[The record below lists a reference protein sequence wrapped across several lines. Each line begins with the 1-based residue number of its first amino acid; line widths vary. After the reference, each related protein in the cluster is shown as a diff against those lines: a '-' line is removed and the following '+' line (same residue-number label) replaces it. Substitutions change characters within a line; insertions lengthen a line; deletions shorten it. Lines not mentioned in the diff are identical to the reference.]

1 MAKVS
6 LDALLPREDFDVE
19 DIPNSAKKKESFSI
33 SDLREDDFFYSAL
46 RKPDFQRE
54 TSEWDPKKIVE
65 LIKSFIYG
73 ELIPAVILWRSKGGF
88 NFVIDGSHRVSSLVA
103 WINDDYG
110 DGPITRDSFNGVI
123 PEEQIEI
130 GNKTRSLVEKE
141 IGKYTD
147 YQLAL
152 KYPERVTDE
161 VRRNS
166 KNLGS
171 IAVQLQWVEGDADVA
186 EASFFKINQQAAKI
200 DPTEL
205 KLIKSRKKP
214 NGIAARAIIKGGKGH
229 QYWSKFEEEKVKM
242 IEVLAKD
249 INQAFFLPKLS
260 NPVKT
265 LDLPIGGKGYS
276 SQSPLL
282 VFEYVNMVNNIKD
295 LNNLAEDIDGEQT
308 VSFLKKCK
316 KTANLINSSHSWL
329 PLAKGNLDELV
340 GIVKAKDVLSSYLK
354 LEYFELES
362 ALQKPLIVP
371 KSMTA
376 FKLLDLFKKSG
387 IHIALVIDEFGGFT
401 GLVTVH
407 DILEQL
413 VGDMPQEDD
422 EQQIITREDGSWLV
436 DGLIPIEIF
445 KEYFDIKELPLED
458 VGEYH
463 TLGGFITAYLGNI
476 PKVTDCINLDD
487 LKIEIIDMDK
497 ARVDKVLI
505 LKIK

>member
-1 MAKVS
+1 MEGPQTVWFEIFLVLLLILANGIFALSEIAILSSRKVRLTKLS
-6 LDALLPREDFDVE
+6 EE
-19 DIPNSAKKKESFSI
+19 GNNSATVALELYNEPTQFLSAIQVGITLIGIVTGAYGGATIAKYLAVCLSSYNILPIYAETFSMTLVVVVI
-33 SDLREDDFFYSAL
+33 TYLSLIVGEL
-46 RKPDFQRE
+46 V
-54 TSEWDPKKIVE
+54 PKKIALNNPETIACFIAIPMKYFAKIVSPIVE
-65 LIKSFIYG
+65 ILSVSTKLILHILKISPSTEAPVTEEEIKVLIAEGAEYG
-73 ELIPAVILWRSKGGF
+73 TFEHEEKDLVNRVF
-88 NFVIDGSHRVSSLVA
+88 NFTDLKVSALMTPRTKIEWLDNQKS
-103 WINDDYG
+103 NDY
-110 DGPITRDSFNGVI
+110 NM
-123 PEEQIEI
+123 
-130 GNKTRSLVEKE
+130 
-141 IGKYTD
+141 
-147 YQLAL
+147 
-152 KYPERVTDE
+152 
-161 VRRNS
+161 
-166 KNLGS
+166 
-171 IAVQLQWVEGDADVA
+171 DV
-186 EASFFKINQQAAKI
+186 
-200 DPTEL
+200 
-205 KLIKSRKKP
+205 
-214 NGIAARAIIKGGKGH
+214 
-229 QYWSKFEEEKVKM
+229 
-242 IEVLAKD
+242 
-249 INQAFFLPKLS
+249 
-260 NPVKT
+260 
-265 LDLPIGGKGYS
+265 
-276 SQSPLL
+276 
-282 VFEYVNMVNNIKD
+282 
-295 LNNLAEDIDGEQT
+295 
-308 VSFLKKCK
+308 
-316 KTANLINSSHSWL
+316 LINSSHSWL

>member
-1 MAKVS
+1 MTPRTKIEW
-6 LDALLPREDFDVE
+6 LDNQKSNDYNMDV
-19 DIPNSAKKKESFSI
+19 
-33 SDLREDDFFYSAL
+33 
-46 RKPDFQRE
+46 
-54 TSEWDPKKIVE
+54 
-65 LIKSFIYG
+65 
-73 ELIPAVILWRSKGGF
+73 
-88 NFVIDGSHRVSSLVA
+88 
-103 WINDDYG
+103 
-110 DGPITRDSFNGVI
+110 
-123 PEEQIEI
+123 
-130 GNKTRSLVEKE
+130 
-141 IGKYTD
+141 
-147 YQLAL
+147 
-152 KYPERVTDE
+152 
-161 VRRNS
+161 
-166 KNLGS
+166 
-171 IAVQLQWVEGDADVA
+171 
-186 EASFFKINQQAAKI
+186 
-200 DPTEL
+200 
-205 KLIKSRKKP
+205 
-214 NGIAARAIIKGGKGH
+214 
-229 QYWSKFEEEKVKM
+229 
-242 IEVLAKD
+242 
-249 INQAFFLPKLS
+249 
-260 NPVKT
+260 
-265 LDLPIGGKGYS
+265 
-276 SQSPLL
+276 
-282 VFEYVNMVNNIKD
+282 
-295 LNNLAEDIDGEQT
+295 
-308 VSFLKKCK
+308 
-316 KTANLINSSHSWL
+316 LINSSHSWL

-362 ALQKPLIVP
+362 ALQEPLIVP

>member
-1 MAKVS
+1 MIFLEGPQTVWFEIFLVLLLILANGVFALSEIAILSSRKVRLTKLSEEGNNRATVALELYNEPTQFLSAIQVGITLIGIVTGAYGGATIAKYLAVCLSSYNILPIYAETFSMTLVVVVITYLS
-6 LDALLPREDFDVE
+6 LIVGELV
-19 DIPNSAKKKESFSI
+19 
-33 SDLREDDFFYSAL
+33 
-46 RKPDFQRE
+46 
-54 TSEWDPKKIVE
+54 PKKIALNNPEIIACFIAIPMKYFAKIVSPIVE
-65 LIKSFIYG
+65 ILSVSTKLVLHILKISPSTEAPVTEEEIKVLIAEGAEYG
-73 ELIPAVILWRSKGGF
+73 TFEHEEKDLVNRVF
-88 NFVIDGSHRVSSLVA
+88 NFTDLKVSALMTPRTKIEWLDNQKS
-103 WINDDYG
+103 NDY
-110 DGPITRDSFNGVI
+110 NM
-123 PEEQIEI
+123 
-130 GNKTRSLVEKE
+130 
-141 IGKYTD
+141 
-147 YQLAL
+147 
-152 KYPERVTDE
+152 
-161 VRRNS
+161 
-166 KNLGS
+166 
-171 IAVQLQWVEGDADVA
+171 DV
-186 EASFFKINQQAAKI
+186 
-200 DPTEL
+200 
-205 KLIKSRKKP
+205 
-214 NGIAARAIIKGGKGH
+214 
-229 QYWSKFEEEKVKM
+229 
-242 IEVLAKD
+242 
-249 INQAFFLPKLS
+249 
-260 NPVKT
+260 
-265 LDLPIGGKGYS
+265 
-276 SQSPLL
+276 
-282 VFEYVNMVNNIKD
+282 
-295 LNNLAEDIDGEQT
+295 
-308 VSFLKKCK
+308 
-316 KTANLINSSHSWL
+316 LINSSHSWL

-362 ALQKPLIVP
+362 ALQEPLIVP